1 MKIKSA
7 KYMSMIRTPVGGKE
21 EKVNVTVKVIE
32 ELGDGSSLLHFVPMT
47 ENNRHYAEI
56 LKQVQ
61 EGTLTIKDAD

>member
-7 KYMSMIRTPVGGKE
+7 KYMSMIRTLVDGKE

-56 LKQVQ
+56 LKQVK
-61 EGTLTIKDAD
+61 EGKLTIKEAE